1 MRSTLRLGL
10 SLGLLAPIALQAA
23 PEPQAFD
30 FGAGKLIPTLKIVQK
45 SDDNIYSQPSSA
57 ESDSITEVNP
67 VVQFMAQQDAN
78 SFAVTYTGDY
88 GKYWDNSDD
97 NYADHTLSFDAILSG
112 SDMLTVDLGASL
124 GKAHDNR
131 GEGSS
136 EGINFASRKE
146 PDEYDINNISILADI
161 GRDSA
166 QVGIELE
173 AGRTGIEYTNNSN
186 ETAFRDRDESRLAAR
201 LYTNISGGK
210 TRLFAEIANE
220 DIDYDITPLLS
231 QSLDNEE
238 QSYSV
243 GVSWDA
249 TAKSSGSIK
258 VGRLE
263 KDFDSAAYGSA
274 DDITIWDVGI
284 VFSPRTYSHLLFS
297 ASVDAKETNGTG
309 AFIEA
314 QDLSVTWVHGWSER
328 LSSTVMLAS
337 GDDDYENDP
346 RSDDRSLFSVG
357 LSYDWQRWI
366 SVGATYSQSERDSN
380 NSSFDF
386 DRDIFQISFDMTL

>member
-314 QDLSVTWVHGWSER
+314 QDLSVTW
-328 LSSTVMLAS
+328 
-337 GDDDYENDP
+337 GD
-346 RSDDRSLFSVG
+346 RKSV
-357 LSYDWQRWI
+357 
-366 SVGATYSQSERDSN
+366 V
-380 NSSFDF
+380 
-386 DRDIFQISFDMTL
+386 